1 MIVSVSIEDKDVVLK
16 DNNSGVVKLSSDL
29 STDSF
34 ESAINK
40 LDFAYGLKRWAEKY
54 YHCLKGGFKL

>member
-1 MIVSVSIEDKDVVLK
+1 MIIQVSIEGKDVVLQ
-16 DNNSGVVKLSSDL
+16 DNNSGVVRLSSDL

-40 LDFAYGLKRWAEKY
+40 LDFAYGLKRWEEKY
-54 YHCLKGGFKL
+54 YQYLKGGF